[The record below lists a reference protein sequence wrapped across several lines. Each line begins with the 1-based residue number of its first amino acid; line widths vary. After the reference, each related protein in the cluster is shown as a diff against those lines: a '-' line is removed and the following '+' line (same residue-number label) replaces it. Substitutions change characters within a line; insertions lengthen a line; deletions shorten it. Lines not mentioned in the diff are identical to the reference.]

1 MAVLVPLENERGEG
15 AGHSPRQRA
24 ARTNPGEKGEVARRS
39 WNKEE
44 GDFLQEGPRE
54 RRRER
59 EREGSSLDL
68 PWRRTK
74 KGKGKWRQRAGHA
87 SSSLWSR
94 LDPCFCHATTVNEPG
109 TPARSSSLTCKEN
122 FLKSKTRVWKRNVF
136 NRIEYFFL
144 DNVYTS
150 FEQFFYYFLSFSKF
164 LYSHQQNHWMFN
176 LYSWTFIYLNNWF

>member
-1 MAVLVPLENERGEG
+1 MVHIVRGQITWNGVLLMAVLVPLENERGEG

-24 ARTNPGEKGEVARRS
+24 ARTNPGEKEEVAKRS

-94 LDPCFCHATTVNEPG
+94 LDPCFCHATTVNEPTG
-109 TPARSSSLTCKEN
+109 NTCPLFFVDMQGKFSQEWDKSVKEER
-122 FLKSKTRVWKRNVF
+122 FLIPS
-136 NRIEYFFL
+136 NRIFF
-144 DNVYTS
+144 
-150 FEQFFYYFLSFSKF
+150 FR
-164 LYSHQQNHWMFN
+164 
-176 LYSWTFIYLNNWF
+176 